1 MLDWIERRLKQRK
14 DAEERFEQ
22 IEKQINEVWRD
33 IRKAIDHGVE
43 NHNSWKKIDGNVDY
57 FDVTA
62 SDRLGSRK
70 VTVHVDREKQTIL
83 VQRAEDSMSFKL
95 GLGASRKIKI
105 MHEKKAVT
113 AAKAAEI
120 ILDPLLF
127 PELV

>member
-22 IEKQINEVWRD
+22 IEKQINEIWRD

-83 VQRAEDSMSFKL
+83 VQRAEGSTSFEL

-105 MHEKKAVT
+105 FYEKKAIT
-113 AAKAAEI
+113 AAKTAEI